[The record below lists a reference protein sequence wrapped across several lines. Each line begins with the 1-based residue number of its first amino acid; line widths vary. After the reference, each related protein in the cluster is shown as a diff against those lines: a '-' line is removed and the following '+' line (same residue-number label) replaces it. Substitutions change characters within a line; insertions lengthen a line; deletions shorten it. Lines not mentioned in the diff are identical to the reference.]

1 MTSLLSL
8 PVYLIIGLVE
18 WYLALRRTLAC
29 ARGEKKTLVVIVFIE
44 NLLSL
49 AVLQNFIENHD
60 FTIAVAYSIG
70 SACGALMV
78 TINNKEK
85 N

>member
-29 ARGEKKTLVVIVFIE
+29 ARGEKKTLFVIVFIE